1 MRAAVRKALRLS
13 NTNALKPYILY
24 KEKPAGYSA
33 LTPHSS
39 EADIDDRIRSFATT
53 INHGAGSA
61 AMGKVV
67 DSELRVI
74 GVRGLRIGDA
84 SVFPALVSVAPQA
97 TVYAIAEQL
106 ADMMLR
112 NHQPE

>member
-1 MRAAVRKALRLS
+1 MRKALRLS

-33 LTPHSS
+33 LTPYSS

-53 INHGAGSA
+53 INYSVSSA

-74 GVRGLRIGDA
+74 RVRGLRIGDA
-84 SVFPALVSVAPQA
+84 SVFPALVSVAP
-97 TVYAIAEQL
+97 
-106 ADMMLR
+106 
-112 NHQPE
+112 